1 MAVSG
6 TEAKEQDVALGAL
19 DALSEATTSSIEGLN
34 EVNEQFTVAKR
45 RRRVGWSWQRIVSS
59 TDLPSAL
66 SAVARTTADL
76 GRASGEFRRS
86 LAQVLRGEGIRL
98 ADIGHYLAVSRQRV
112 GALIRSRRT
121 ESDDRASLPP
131 DDR

>member
-76 GRASGEFRRS
+76 GRERRVPPLAGAGTTRGGYPLGRYRS
-86 LAQVLRGEGIRL
+86 LLGR
-98 ADIGHYLAVSRQRV
+98 
-112 GALIRSRRT
+112 
-121 ESDDRASLPP
+121 LPP
-131 DDR
+131 ASRCSDPVEEDRER

>member
-45 RRRVGWSWQRIVSS
+45 RRRVGWSWQRIVVEHRSPERLVGRGPHDGGPRPRERRVPPLAGPGHFAGRVS
-59 TDLPSAL
+59 AWPISVITWPSP
-66 SAVARTTADL
+66 
-76 GRASGEFRRS
+76 ASES
-86 LAQVLRGEGIRL
+86 VL
-98 ADIGHYLAVSRQRV
+98 
-112 GALIRSRRT
+112 
-121 ESDDRASLPP
+121 
-131 DDR
+131 